1 EALHRSMMQAYAQA
15 AALDRRLQEARR
27 REGIEPLLELW
38 LDAAFRIGRAARRAR
53 AELLREGNSAEHLD
67 RIEKRLASLRA
78 QAQQFVLASD
88 LDTGA
93 ASWQHLAYEVSSLSG
108 QRRNDLVR
116 FLQSRKDEV
125 DDALEG
131 LARQRPPKAIDPE
144 EQRRIRELQDEH
156 RRASERYERL
166 RERYL
171 AAPRP
176 GAAVPAPAL
185 VAFEHHARRFEVP
198 L

>member
-1 EALHRSMMQAYAQA
+1 
-15 AALDRRLQEARR
+15 
-27 REGIEPLLELW
+27 G
-38 LDAAFRIGRAARRAR
+38 
-53 AELLREGNSAEHLD
+53 
-67 RIEKRLASLRA
+67 SLRA

-116 FLQSRKDEV
+116 LLQSRKDEV

-198 L
+198 LAHMLRDIRAGRISSLLLKRVFSADRHLAPAITGRLEKTLASLATADHRTLTDPH